1 MQKIATT
8 TWIILIILTISSA
21 LIFKLDGSYVTIII
35 LILSALKFL
44 GISFQFMEM
53 KKAHMAWK
61 TIIISFIIVFVMGQL
76 LIIA

>member
-1 MQKIATT
+1 MQKIVTT

-21 LIFKLDGSYVTIII
+21 LIFKLDGSYVTTVI